1 MPCCVVGL
9 QFGLQTLCTHVRLPC
24 QTGRRRPLLTHSGHH
39 DISERCAD
47 RASASA
53 RAVRL
58 VASALRRRCHQ
69 ALKALSE
76 TDEWVDAVGC
86 PSHAKIGPEIE
97 LPVVPEFVENTRS
110 QYHDTARG
118 IFIAE

>member
-1 MPCCVVGL
+1 MADIMT
-9 QFGLQTLCTHVRLPC
+9 FRRDAQTM
-24 QTGRRRPLLTHSGHH
+24 RPL
-39 DISERCAD
+39 
-47 RASASA
+47 
-53 RAVRL
+53 
-58 VASALRRRCHQ
+58 RRCHQ